1 MLLPFLLKKIILP
14 GIVLFG
20 FYQIYM
26 TIDSVHQTSK
36 KKDALNQQILGLK
49 DQKRTLEDKF
59 LVINSDEFVE
69 KEARTKLSM
78 KKEGEEVYLV
88 PSTVVPATEK
98 VDYIETEA
106 RLVKKQSNFS
116 KWVELLF

>member
-1 MLLPFLLKKIILP
+1 
-14 GIVLFG
+14 
-20 FYQIYM
+20 M
-26 TIDSVHQTSK
+26 TFDSIWQTSK

-49 DQKRTLEDKF
+49 DQRKALEDKF

-88 PSTVVPATEK
+88 PSTEAQVAEK
-98 VDYIETEA
+98 VDYTETEA
-106 RLVKKQSNFS
+106 RPAKKQSNFA